1 MIQSNL
7 ETVLAGAV
15 AMEYGGG
22 GFPDVFGWSGCVS
35 MIN

>member
-15 AMEYGGG
+15 ATEYGGG
-22 GFPDVFGWSGCVS
+22 FSDVFDWSGCVS